1 MTRVQPLVLA
11 LSLISLCLA
20 AQGSPFHGG
29 QWAMQFGGNSNLF
42 SLGVLHFT
50 SARSAWLLDL
60 SNSALVLDATNTDKL
75 SSTTTS
81 ADQQAILLSARLG
94 KRFYQTGH
102 PKVVSFQTL
111 ALEGGWSDQM
121 IDITAGNIRQTTWNA
136 GLNFELG
143 AAYMLTS
150 NISVGGTAGL
160 SAGYLSF
167 KNNDPASRE
176 TGHGYYDRIRVMV
189 ALGLY
194 F

>member
-1 MTRVQPLVLA
+1 V
-11 LSLISLCLA
+11 LSLIPACLA
-20 AQGSPFHGG
+20 AQESPFHGG

-60 SNSALVLDATNTDKL
+60 SNAANVINATSVDNVG
-75 SSTTTS
+75 TTTS
-81 ADQQAILLSARLG
+81 ADQQYINLDARLG
-94 KRFYQTGH
+94 KRFYQTGQ
-102 PKVVSFQTL
+102 PKVASFQTL
-111 ALEGGWSDQM
+111 ALEGGLSDQAF
-121 IDITAGNIRQTTWNA
+121 DLNGTHYRQTSTYA
-136 GLNFELG
+136 GLNGELG

-150 NISVGGTAGL
+150 GVSVGGTASV

-167 KNNDPASRE
+167 KRNDSIARQE
-176 TGHGYYDRIRVMV
+176 GHGYYNGIRVLV